1 MTQPL
6 HTLRVGI
13 AGAGLLGRLLAW
25 HLSRLGHHVSVFDP
39 APGPEPLFDGQG
51 AAGFTAAGMLSPLAE
66 LDAAEPDVAGRG
78 WHSITRWAEISAL
91 LAKGCADTLAGRLA
105 DTARTQATLEAISQ
119 TATPGLNATDCAAFH
134 QRGSL
139 MVAHGSD
146 LGAARRVLARLDQAV
161 PGQPAAASPQALDR
175 AALQALEPC
184 LHGSTGALHAWL
196 LPGEAQI
203 DTVRTL
209 TRLQAQ
215 AVGVSWHWGRRVT
228 EVKARQLKV
237 VAATPEVHQ
246 FDWAFD
252 LRGLGARPAVP
263 VRGVR
268 GELVWLHA
276 PGLRL
281 QRPVRL
287 LHPRHRVYIVP
298 RADDTVLV
306 GATEIESEDRSPV
319 SLRSAVELMAAAH
332 SVIPGLAEARILRL
346 DRNLRPALPD
356 HRPVAHIEDGLV
368 RINGL
373 YRHGWLLAPAMV
385 DEALNRLGWPVL
397 PAPATALQPQP
408 TGQPRPQHNATS
420 PTP

>member
-1 MTQPL
+1 MASPL
-6 HTLRVGI
+6 EPQRVGI

-25 HLSRLGHHVSVFDP
+25 HLSRLGHQVSVFDP

-78 WHSITRWAEISAL
+78 WHSIARWAVISEV
-91 LAKGCADTLAGRLA
+91 LARGDPGEETKGRAHG
-105 DTARTQATLEAISQ
+105 
-119 TATPGLNATDCAAFH
+119 PGPAAFH

-146 LGAARRVLARLDQAV
+146 LGAARRVLARLDQPV
-161 PGQPAAASPQALDR
+161 PGQPVAASPQALDR
-175 AALQALEPC
+175 VALQNLEPC
-184 LHGSTGALHAWL
+184 LHGSAGPLHAWL

-209 TRLQAQ
+209 SRLQAQ
-215 AVGVSWHWGRRVT
+215 AVGVNWHWGQRVT
-228 EVKARQLKV
+228 EVKAGRMEV
-237 VAATPEVHQ
+237 VAATSAPLPHTATRAQQHKPDLTISSSFPEPQTHR
-246 FDWAFD
+246 FDCVFD
-252 LRGLGARPAVP
+252 LRGLGARPALP

-268 GELVWLHA
+268 GELAWLHA
-276 PGLRL
+276 PGLGL

-356 HRPVAHIEDGLV
+356 HRPVVHVETGLV

-373 YRHGWLLAPAMV
+373 YRHGWLLAPSLV
-385 DEALNRLGWPVL
+385 DEALHQLGWPAL
-397 PAPATALQPQP
+397 PEPADH
-408 TGQPRPQHNATS
+408 TG
-420 PTP
+420 